1 MLSREK
7 ANLDGRRLP
16 FMLRMVDT
24 CVLAL
29 ENSYKYLALIFITIT
44 AIMGI
49 SKVLVRYLP
58 IPGSHVI
65 AEFTQVAFI
74 WAVLMA
80 IAWQVNTAGHMTVS
94 VFYDKMSGA
103 VKKSLS
109 IGFLIIITGIGFIM
123 IYYGILYIY
132 QTWTVTFTTL
142 GYPRWIAFYLPMPVS
157 GVGVLVFGARK
168 LFPLLGFDSQ

>member
-1 MLSREK
+1 
-7 ANLDGRRLP
+7 
-16 FMLRMVDT
+16 MLRVVDA
-24 CVLAL
+24 CVSAFD
-29 ENSYKYLALIFITIT
+29 NFYKYLALIFITIS
-44 AIMGI
+44 AGMGI
-49 SKVLVRYLP
+49 SKVIVRYLP

-80 IAWQVNTAGHMTVS
+80 IAWQVNTAGHLTVS
-94 VFYDKMSGA
+94 VIYDKMPGA
-103 VKKSLS
+103 VKKPFS
-109 IGFLIIITGIGFIM
+109 IGFLIIIIGIGFIM

-168 LFPLLGFDSQ
+168 LLAILGFDSQ

>member
-1 MLSREK
+1 MLQR
-7 ANLDGRRLP
+7 
-16 FMLRMVDT
+16 VDT
-24 CVLAL
+24 YVLAL
-29 ENSYKYLALIFITIT
+29 ENFYKYLALIFTTIT
-44 AIMGI
+44 AAMGI

-65 AEFTQVAFI
+65 AELTQVAFI

-94 VFYDKMSGA
+94 VIYEKMSSA
-103 VKKSLS
+103 LKKPLS
-109 IGFLIIITGIGFIM
+109 IGFLIIIMGIGFVM
-123 IYYGILYIY
+123 IYYGVLYIR

-157 GVGVLVFGARK
+157 GVGVLVFGTRK
-168 LFPLLGFDSQ
+168 LLALLGFDSHQNPLLARP

>member
-1 MLSREK
+1 
-7 ANLDGRRLP
+7 
-16 FMLRMVDT
+16 MLRTVDT

-29 ENSYKYLALIFITIT
+29 ENSYKYLALVFITIT
-44 AIMGI
+44 SCMGI
-49 SKVLVRYLP
+49 FKVLVRYLP

-65 AEFTQVAFI
+65 AEFTQIAFI

-94 VFYDKMSGA
+94 VIYDKMPGA
-103 VKKSLS
+103 VKKPLS
-109 IGFLIIITGIGFIM
+109 IAFLIIIIGIGFVM
-123 IYYGILYIY
+123 IYYGILYIR
-132 QTWTVTFTTL
+132 QTWMVTFTTL

-168 LFPLLGFDSQ
+168 LLSFLGID